1 MRPTVGFISLGC
13 PKNLVDTE
21 RMMDIVS
28 RDSDAILTGNHSS
41 ADIVVINTCGFLE
54 PAKLESMST
63 IKEFIDLKKAKKI
76 KGVVVTGCMTERY
89 LGEMKTSYPAVDA
102 FLPTKSFSEIS
113 HVVDEIMNG
122 EGEKLRE
129 RQRLVGEL
137 PNLRGNSELPDYS
150 MRSEGL
156 RSFAYVK
163 ISEGCNRTCSFC
175 IIPKLRGKHHSRSIA
190 GVVDEVRQ
198 LVSHGTKEI
207 VFIAQD
213 LTSYGRDRGDGASLL
228 SLLAEIE
235 DVDGLEWYRLMYN
248 YPRFFTDE
256 LIDLL
261 ASSRKFSGYLDIP
274 FQHISD
280 PVLKLMNR
288 PESGAEI
295 KSLVHKLRSRIP
307 GIFLRTTVMVG
318 FPGETDE
325 NFNDLLNFVRESSF
339 DHLGAFTYWREEGT
353 PSYDLPDQV
362 EDEIKKKRYSLLMK
376 SQQKLSKE
384 KLKGFLGQILDVRI
398 DALSEAAKDGF
409 VYRGRHRGQAPEVD
423 GLTYVFSDRK
433 IPVGQVL
440 KAEINKIVGDYDL
453 LGRALTS

>member
-1 MRPTVGFISLGC
+1 
-13 PKNLVDTE
+13 
-21 RMMDIVS
+21 
-28 RDSDAILTGNHSS
+28 
-41 ADIVVINTCGFLE
+41 
-54 PAKLESMST
+54 
-63 IKEFIDLKKAKKI
+63 
-76 KGVVVTGCMTERY
+76 
-89 LGEMKTSYPAVDA
+89 
-102 FLPTKSFSEIS
+102 
-113 HVVDEIMNG
+113 
-122 EGEKLRE
+122 
-129 RQRLVGEL
+129 
-137 PNLRGNSELPDYS
+137 
-150 MRSEGL
+150 
-156 RSFAYVK
+156 
-163 ISEGCNRTCSFC
+163 
-175 IIPKLRGKHHSRSIA
+175 LRGKHHSRSIA
-190 GVVDEVRQ
+190 GIVDEVRQ
-198 LVSHGTKEI
+198 LVSHGTKEV

-213 LTSYGRDRGDGASLL
+213 LTSYGRDRSDGASLL

-235 DVDGLEWYRLMYN
+235 AVDGLEWYRLMYN

-288 PESGAEI
+288 PESSQEI
-295 KSLVHKLRSRIP
+295 KSLVQKLRSRIP

-353 PSYDLPDQV
+353 PSHDLPNQV
-362 EDEIKKKRYSLLMK
+362 EDEIKKRRYSLLMK

-384 KLKGFLGQILDVRI
+384 KLKGFLGRVLDVRV
-398 DALSEAAKDGF
+398 DALSEAVKDGF

-423 GLTYVFSDRK
+423 GLTYVFSERK
-433 IPVGQVL
+433 VPVGVVV

-453 LGRALTS
+453 LGRALIPLNN